1 MAWVNALIQGI
12 LLGGLYALFATGQA
26 LVFGVMRLDQ
36 PRSRRLHHP
45 PGVHLAG
52 HGDAL
57 GFNPFYSIPITMV
70 IMFVVG
76 YALQRG
82 VLNRIVGSKIAIGV
96 IVTFGISMVIQNGL
110 LVAFTPDSQGLDAGH
125 DREHEHPH
133 QARTWP
139 VGWLPLIIF
148 IMAVVVIAALQLFL
162 DHTKLGRAFR
172 AISDDQEAARLVGIN
187 NRHIYAIAM
196 GVALAIIVIGGV
208 MMGIRTTFDP
218 LLGSQRLIF
227 AFEAVI
233 IGGHGLG
240 LGDADRWRRPGACP
254 DPGRRK
260 LLGSSWAIFAGHAVF
275 VLILVLRPQG
285 LLAKTVLVK
294 QGGSQ

>member
-1 MAWVNALIQGI
+1 MAWANALLQGI

-26 LVFGVMRLDQ
+26 LVFGVMRLTN
-36 PRSRRLHHP
+36 
-45 PGVHLAG
+45 LA
-52 HGDAL
+52 HGDFTILPAYISLVMVTAL

-96 IVTFGISMVIQNGL
+96 IVTFGLSMVIQNGL
-110 LVAFTPDSQGLDAGH
+110 LVVFSPDSQGLDAGPI
-125 DREHEHPH
+125 ENMSVSIGENL
-133 QARTWP
+133 A

-162 DHTKLGRAFR
+162 DRTKMGRAFR
-172 AISDDQEAARLVGIN
+172 AISDDQEAARLMGIN

-196 GVALAIIVIGGV
+196 AVALAIIVIGGV

-233 IGGHGLG
+233 IGGMGSGWGMLIGGIVLG
-240 LGDADRWRRPGACP
+240 LSQTLGAE
-254 DPGRRK
+254 
-260 LLGSSWAIFAGHAVF
+260 LLGASWSIFAGHAVF

-285 LLAKTVLVK
+285 LLAKTVLTKSGVAA
-294 QGGSQ
+294 

>member
-1 MAWVNALIQGI
+1 
-12 LLGGLYALFATGQA
+12 
-26 LVFGVMRLDQ
+26 
-36 PRSRRLHHP
+36 
-45 PGVHLAG
+45 
-52 HGDAL
+52 
-57 GFNPFYSIPITMV
+57 MV
-70 IMFVVG
+70 IMFIIG

-110 LVAFTPDSQGLDAGH
+110 LVAFTPDSQGLDAGAI
-125 DREHEHPH
+125 ENKSITIG
-133 QARTWP
+133 QSLAI
-139 VGWLPLIIF
+139 GWLPVLIF
-148 IMAVVVIAALQLFL
+148 VMAVVVIAALQLFL
-162 DHTKLGRAFR
+162 DRTKLGRAFR
-172 AISDDQEAARLVGIN
+172 AISDDQEAARLVGVN
-187 NRHIYAIAM
+187 NRHVYAIAM

-233 IGGHGLG
+233 IGGLGSGWGMLIGGVVLG
-240 LGDADRWRRPGACP
+240 LAQTLGAQ
-254 DPGRRK
+254 
-260 LLGSSWAIFAGHAVF
+260 LLGPSWAIFAGHAIF

-285 LLAKTVLVK
+285 LLARTVLVK